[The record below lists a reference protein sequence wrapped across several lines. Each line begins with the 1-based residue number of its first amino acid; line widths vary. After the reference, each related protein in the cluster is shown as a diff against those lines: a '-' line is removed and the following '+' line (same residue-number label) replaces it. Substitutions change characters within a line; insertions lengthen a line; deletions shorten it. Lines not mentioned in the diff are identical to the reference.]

1 MPKEVS
7 LTINGR
13 PITVPEGTLVVNAAK
28 MLGIVIPVF
37 CFHPKM
43 EPVGMCRQCLVEIG
57 RPMMDRAT
65 GKPVLDETGKQ
76 KIQFGPKLE
85 TSCTTPVS
93 EGMVVHSNSDKAR
106 AGQHDILEFL
116 LTSHPLDCPICDKGG
131 ECPLQNQT
139 MAFGPADSR
148 FIYDE
153 KMHLAKKV
161 PLGDLIVLDRER
173 CVQCARC
180 IRFQDE
186 LAGEPVLAFF
196 HRARSMEIITTSEPG
211 FDSIFSGNTT
221 DICPVGAL
229 TTTDFRFTARPW
241 EMKVAASICQQCPV
255 GCNIVFNT
263 RREAMSNGKVVIKRV
278 MPRQNEAVNEIW
290 ICDKGRFAYQY
301 TLDTNRLEHPLVKK
315 GSQLAPVSWAE
326 AVEMAAGKLG
336 EAKKDALILASG
348 RLSNEDLF
356 NLKKLAEGLGGETA
370 LYTDMGGGEET
381 LRAGVTPGTNIG
393 SMGKGS
399 VILVAAS
406 DLYNEGPVWYLRIKQ
421 AVKRGATL
429 IVANPRE
436 TKLEQYAAHVV
447 RYAYGDEASTLRG
460 LLKSEPAKA
469 AAEAI
474 RSAENVLV
482 FFGSEGLGLE
492 GSTALAAA
500 CADLL
505 NDTNHTGKPNNGL
518 VAVWPRANDQ
528 GAWELG
534 FRPLADL
541 AAAFKGKTVYIVA
554 ADPAGDDPKL
564 AEALQKAKSV
574 IVQELFLTETAKLA
588 DVVLPAQAF
597 TEREGS
603 ITSAERRVQRFY
615 PAIPPRG
622 ESGADFSIT
631 SAIALELGI
640 EMEGHAAS
648 LVMDKLAASMPVFS
662 SLSFLKLAEVTD
674 QWPIVGRGDL
684 YYGGTTYENK
694 QGLGVSLPLVPLTPS
709 TSGRGANENSLHPD
723 ESQFMAVPI
732 TRLYDLGITVRT
744 TALLAPHI
752 GEATLRVHPETAKK
766 AGLQDSAEIHLN
778 GFETTL
784 KVVMDESVPASVGLV
799 PRSMGIPIH
808 EPVVV
813 SVNPVKQE
821 GHQ

>member
-1 MPKEVS
+1 M
-7 LTINGR
+7 
-13 PITVPEGTLVVNAAK
+13 
-28 MLGIVIPVF
+28 
-37 CFHPKM
+37 
-43 EPVGMCRQCLVEIG
+43 
-57 RPMMDRAT
+57 
-65 GKPVLDETGKQ
+65 
-76 KIQFGPKLE
+76 
-85 TSCTTPVS
+85 
-93 EGMVVHSNSDKAR
+93 
-106 AGQHDILEFL
+106 
-116 LTSHPLDCPICDKGG
+116 
-131 ECPLQNQT
+131 
-139 MAFGPADSR
+139 
-148 FIYDE
+148 
-153 KMHLAKKV
+153 
-161 PLGDLIVLDRER
+161 
-173 CVQCARC
+173 
-180 IRFQDE
+180 
-186 LAGEPVLAFF
+186 
-196 HRARSMEIITTSEPG
+196 
-211 FDSIFSGNTT
+211 
-221 DICPVGAL
+221 

-241 EMKVAASICQQCPV
+241 EMKVAASVCQQCPV

-290 ICDKGRFAYQY
+290 ICDKGRFAYQFS
-301 TLDTNRLEHPLVKK
+301 LDTNRLEHPLVKK
-315 GSQLAPVSWAE
+315 GSELSPTSWSE

-336 EAKKDALILASG
+336 EAKKDALILAGG

-356 NLKKLAEGLGGETA
+356 NLKKLAEGLGGETV

-406 DLYNEGPVWYLRIKQ
+406 DLYNEGPLWYLRIKQ

-447 RYAYGDEASTLRG
+447 RYAYGDEAATLRG

-474 RSAENVLV
+474 RSAENLLV

-492 GSTALAAA
+492 SSTALAAA
-500 CADLL
+500 CAGLL
-505 NDTNHTGKPNNGL
+505 NETNHTGKPNNGL
-518 VAVWPRANDQ
+518 VGVWPRANDQ

-534 FRPLADL
+534 FKPVADL
-541 AAAFKGKTVYIVA
+541 AAAFKDKTVYIVA

-564 AEALQKAKSV
+564 AEALRGAKSV
-574 IVQELFLTETAKLA
+574 IVQELFLTETAKMA
-588 DVVLPAQAF
+588 DVVLPAQAY

-603 ITSAERRVQRFY
+603 FTSAERRVQRFY

-648 LVMDKLAASMPVFS
+648 LVMDKLSASIPVFS
-662 SLSFLKLAEVTD
+662 GLSFLKLAEVTD

-694 QGLGVSLPLVPLTPS
+694 QGLGVPLPLAPLTPLAYGKE
-709 TSGRGANENSLHPD
+709 TNEKALHPD
-723 ESQFMAVPI
+723 ESQFIAVPI

-744 TALLAPHI
+744 TALLAAHI
-752 GEATLRVHPETAKK
+752 GEATLRVHPDTAKK
-766 AGLQDSAEIHLN
+766 LGLQDSAEIQLD

-784 KVVMDESVPASVGLV
+784 KVVLDKAVPASVGLV

-808 EPVVV
+808 GPAAI

-821 GHQ
+821 GRQ